1 MNETIKN
8 KIKNYFDSLEFD
20 NWCVSDYFS
29 PDDYEDINFDD
40 AYHYIM
46 DYIGDCGGFDPTGAV
61 VYYSKAMEF
70 LQENDPTLTLSLS
83 LADNDGYRIGDLN
96 SEILA
101 SILKMNMIQNMLY
114 DRADDISAFFYELQE
129 LIDAEEETEEE
140 E

>member
-20 NWCVSDYFS
+20 NWCVSDYF
-29 PDDYEDINFDD
+29 DTEDYKYIDFDD
-40 AYHYIM
+40 AYHYIIN
-46 DYIGDCGGFDPTGAV
+46 YIGDCGGFDPTDAV
-61 VYYSKAMEF
+61 IYYNEAIKF
-70 LQENDPTLTLSLS
+70 LQEHDPSLTLSLS
-83 LADNDGYRIGDLN
+83 LAKDDGYRLSDLN

-101 SILKMNMIQNMLY
+101 SILKMYLIQNMLY

>member
-1 MNETIKN
+1 MTESTKN
-8 KIKNYFDSLEFD
+8 KIKHYLDSLEFD
-20 NWCVSDYFS
+20 DWCVSDYFS

-40 AYHYIM
+40 AYRYII
-46 DYIGDCGGFDPTGAV
+46 DYIEDCGGFDPTGAV

-70 LQENDPTLTLSLS
+70 LQRNDPTLTLSLR
-83 LADNDGYRIGDLN
+83 LAEDMGYNMLDVD

-114 DRADDISAFFYELQE
+114 DRADDITAFFYEIQE
-129 LIDAEEETEEE
+129 LIHTEDEEE